1 MKDSRV
7 ETRITRVLSKNQNMC
22 YVQTHM
28 PDTLNRAK
36 ILFYIQASPYGIS
49 TIFIQSTPNKYDH
62 KIMSYS
68 LANRT
73 PTDE

>member
-36 ILFYIQASPYGIS
+36 ILFYIQALVHMEY
-49 TIFIQSTPNKYDH
+49 Q
-62 KIMSYS
+62 
-68 LANRT
+68 
-73 PTDE
+73 

>member
-7 ETRITRVLSKNQNMC
+7 ETRITRVLSKNQNVLRSNS
-22 YVQTHM
+22 YAGHFEQNQNFVLHTS
-28 PDTLNRAK
+28 
-36 ILFYIQASPYGIS
+36 ASPYGIS

-62 KIMSYS
+62 KILSYS
-68 LANRT
+68 LANLT